1 MDLLNKSTILY
12 INQVRQEN
20 FEKLIGKGFSEA
32 FSWRK
37 LFKRIIFV
45 CYSSTDRYLYKKYYG
60 NYYLI
65 GIPFDLTS
73 STIKS
78 ILNIGKNYLN
88 LFFFL
93 NQLMKKTPV
102 NIIRLEN
109 LLLSGLPVY
118 IISKIKKIPYIVW
131 LGGYERKSLYL
142 KYGENFVTWL
152 LSKLIVLL
160 EKTILKN
167 ANFVFPVTN
176 ELLELAQKRNV
187 KNKFLSPNF
196 VDLSEFKEILP
207 KNNNDSNERIKLLYV
222 GRFEEEKGIKTL
234 LKAMKILSNEK
245 VKYELSMIGNGSL
258 MGWIE
263 NFIDKND
270 LRHII
275 LPGYF
280 DHKEMPLFYNRADI
294 FILPSYTEGSPASL
308 IEAMSCGTASIC
320 TSVGECKKIIQNG
333 VNGILVSA
341 GDSNQLSKAIEQLI
355 NNKELRKN
363 FGENSRI
370 SILKYT
376 RNYSKIHKYIY
387 EQLLNL
393 YNI

>member
-1 MDLLNKSTILY
+1 MDLLDKSTILY
-12 INQVRQEN
+12 INQVRQET

-45 CYSSTDRYLYKKYYG
+45 CYSSTDRYLYKKLYG
-60 NYYLI
+60 NCYLI
-65 GIPFDLTS
+65 GIPFNLTS

-93 NQLMKKTPV
+93 NQLMKRTPI

-118 IISKIKKIPYIVW
+118 ILSKIKKIPYIIW

-167 ANFVFPVTN
+167 ANFVFPVTK
-176 ELLELAQKRNV
+176 ELMELTDKRNV

-196 VDLSEFKEILP
+196 VDLSKFKDLESKEKIEID
-207 KNNNDSNERIKLLYV
+207 KKIKILYV
-222 GRFEEEKGIKTL
+222 GRFEEEKGIKVL
-234 LKAMKILSNEK
+234 LKGIKIFTHNKENVEFLL
-245 VKYELSMIGNGSL
+245 VGDGSL
-258 MGWIE
+258 KEWVNIYIR
-263 NFIDKND
+263 NTNLKNVK
-270 LRHII
+270 LLGTYSHE
-275 LPGYF
+275 
-280 DHKEMPLFYNRADI
+280 KMPKIYNMSDI

-308 IEAMSCGTASIC
+308 IEAMSCGIASIA
-320 TSVGECKKIIQNG
+320 TSVGMSKVLIKNG
-333 VNGILVSA
+333 ENGILIPP
-341 GDSNQLSKAIEQLI
+341 GDPQKIAEALHYLLSNPNLIEKFRQ
-355 NNKELRKN
+355 NGR
-363 FGENSRI
+363 R

-376 RNYSKIHKYIY
+376 KNYTKIHKYVFEKILN
-387 EQLLNL
+387 QLQ
-393 YNI
+393 Y